1 MYSILLFTH
10 SCLRW
15 VVLIVLIYS
24 IYRFSIGIIY
34 IRSFNKTDHLFSQL
48 TDKLVQLQLV
58 IGIVLYIVSP
68 LLSGF
73 WKQEEKFSE
82 YTDQQFFGI
91 IHTLLMFI
99 AVALISIGISVSK
112 RELSDHLKFRKLII
126 FFGLALGIIL
136 LAIPWPFSPLSHR
149 PYIRTF

>member
-1 MYSILLFTH
+1 MYLRLLFTH

-24 IYRFSIGIIY
+24 IYRFSIAKIY
-34 IRSFNKTDHLFSQL
+34 KKTFSKTDQLFSQL
-48 TDKLVQLQLV
+48 TDKLIQLQLV

-73 WKQEEKFSE
+73 WKQDEKFSE

-91 IHTLLMFI
+91 IHAIMMFI
-99 AVALISIGISVSK
+99 AVSLISAGIALSK
-112 RELSDHLKFRKLII
+112 REFSDNMKYKKLII
-126 FFGLALGIIL
+126 FFGLALLIIL
-136 LAIPWPFSPLSHR
+136 IAIPWPFSPLSHR
-149 PYIRTF
+149 PYLRTF